1 MKNVTKFID
10 CMKFRVYSYKDKKF
24 LCQKKYL
31 DNKISKLYD
40 GLAFIDNAF
49 PYFMYHEQYSK
60 EAETKL
66 EVLDEDNFAIDLFTG
81 LKDCKGRE
89 IYEGDIVKRYHRIT
103 DDEFLCE
110 VVYRQSCC
118 QFVLRVVETCIDV
131 GKNEIFELS
140 QSVARNCKVVGNI
153 HENKELLK

>member
-1 MKNVTKFID
+1 MREI
-10 CMKFRVYSYKDKKF
+10 KFRAWVKKREAMAF
-24 LCQKKYL
+24 VSVMYL
-31 DNKISKLYD
+31 DKLKYHAAVELNYPFNRKIEKTREIVNLS
-40 GLAFIDNAF
+40 
-49 PYFMYHEQYSK
+49 
-60 EAETKL
+60 
-66 EVLDEDNFAIDLFTG
+66 EVELMQFTG
-81 LKDCKGRE
+81 LKDRKGRE